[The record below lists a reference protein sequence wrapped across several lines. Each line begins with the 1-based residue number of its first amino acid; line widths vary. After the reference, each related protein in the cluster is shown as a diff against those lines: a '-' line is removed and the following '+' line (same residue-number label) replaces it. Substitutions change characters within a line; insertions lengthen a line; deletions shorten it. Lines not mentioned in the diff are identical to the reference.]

1 MNLSSELLKI
11 KTLEDC
17 RTFHAKYLSKNGEIT
32 KMFMGLK
39 DIEPSKR
46 AARGAELNTLRKET
60 EEKLFAIQRKIE
72 DEELNARLMQEP
84 VIDITNPL
92 IANLERTGHPNA
104 SRCLHPITI
113 VSREV
118 EEVFKSMGFV
128 VEDGNEIVT
137 EYECFDS
144 LNCPASH
151 PARDMQ
157 DTFWLNDGR
166 CLRTQTSAQ
175 QNYMIKKYGPEF
187 RAICPGRTYRNE
199 SVDATHDNTF
209 FQLEGMM
216 VGKDISIANLIYFMK
231 KMISEVLR
239 KEINVRLRPGFFPFV
254 EPGFELDS
262 SCPFCEGKGCSVC
275 KQGGWI
281 ELCPCGMVHPRV
293 LEMGGLDPNKYHGF
307 AFGLGLTRLTMLR
320 YGLSDIRLFN
330 GGNLEFLKGGVKC

>member
-1 MNLSSELLKI
+1 MNLSAELLKI

-17 RTFHAKYLSKNGEIT
+17 RAFHAKYLSKNGEIT

-72 DEELNARLMQEP
+72 DDELNVRLMQEP

-92 IANLERTGHPNA
+92 VCGAPKALGSGGHPQPRG
-104 SRCLHPITI
+104 SVHPITV

-128 VEDGNEIVT
+128 VEDGPEIVT
-137 EYECFDS
+137 EFECFDS

-166 CLRTQTSAQ
+166 CLRTQTSAY

-187 RAICPGRTYRNE
+187 RTICPGRTYRNE
-199 SVDATHDNTF
+199 SVDATHDRS
-209 FQLEGMM
+209 EERR
-216 VGKDISIANLIYFMK
+216 VGK
-231 KMISEVLR
+231 ECGLR
-239 KEINVRLRPGFFPFV
+239 CRSRWSP
-254 EPGFELDS
+254 
-262 SCPFCEGKGCSVC
+262 
-275 KQGGWI
+275 
-281 ELCPCGMVHPRV
+281 
-293 LEMGGLDPNKYHGF
+293 YH
-307 AFGLGLTRLTMLR
+307 
-320 YGLSDIRLFN
+320 
-330 GGNLEFLKGGVKC
+330 